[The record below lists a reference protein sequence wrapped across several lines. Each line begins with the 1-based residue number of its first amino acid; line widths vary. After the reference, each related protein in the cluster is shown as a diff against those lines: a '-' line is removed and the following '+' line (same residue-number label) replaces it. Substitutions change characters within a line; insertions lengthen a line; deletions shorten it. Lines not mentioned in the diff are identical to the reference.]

1 MEINTF
7 TMNEKIWRLKEP
19 RKPHISVQLSQQ
31 LGVSPFIAQLLVNN
45 GIESFEE
52 AKSYFRPSLDDLHNP
67 LLMTDMGKAVK
78 RVLNALLLD
87 QKILVY
93 GDYDVDGTTSVAMMY
108 SFLRELKV
116 PSVYYIP
123 DRYKEGYGVSSDGI
137 LYAAEQG
144 CKLIITLDC
153 GIKAH
158 ERVEQA
164 NELGIDVIICDHHKP
179 GDTLPK
185 AYAVLDP
192 QRSDCSYPCKA
203 LSGCG
208 VGFKLIQGIVEDQG
222 MDPELLF
229 QYLDLVTIS
238 IGADIVPIIG
248 ENRVLATFGL
258 KGIHAYQRPG
268 IASLFASAKF
278 SKKSITISDLVFIIA
293 PRINA
298 AGRIKHATKAVEL
311 LIAETREEADEISAI
326 IEEYN
331 SDRKEKDKETTV
343 AALQAMAVDPWYSTS
358 WSTVVQGKGWHKGV
372 IGIVASRLIEAH
384 YKPTIV
390 FTEKNGILVGSAR
403 SIEGLDIHAALEMCS
418 DLLEQFGG
426 HAMAAGMTMKF
437 ENFEAFR
444 EKFDMVVR
452 SLISEEMLI
461 PVIEVDQELNFD
473 DITPSSY
480 KILRQ
485 FAPFG
490 PENMKPVF
498 LARNCIDNSGSR
510 AVGDDRSHLKLDVR
524 QRHSEQAMQ
533 GIAFKMGQHLSWLKT
548 NTPVD
553 LVFTLEENEWR
564 ERVSLQLQVDD
575 MKKSAG
581 QTSVS
586 QSAWEISQT

>member
-19 RKPHISVQLSQQ
+19 KKPHTSAQLSEQ

-45 GIESFEE
+45 GIESFEA
-52 AKSYFRPSLDDLHNP
+52 AKSYFRPSLDDLHDP
-67 LLMTDMGKAVK
+67 LLMTDMAKAIK
-78 RVLNALLLD
+78 RVLNAVHLD

-93 GDYDVDGTTSVAMMY
+93 GDYDVDGTTSVAMMH
-108 SFLRELKV
+108 SFLVQLKV
-116 PSVYYIP
+116 QSVYYIP

-137 LYAAEQG
+137 LFAAEQG

-153 GIKAH
+153 GIKAQ
-158 ERVEQA
+158 ERIDQA

-179 GDTLPK
+179 GATLPK

-238 IGADIVPIIG
+238 IGADIVPMIG

-278 SKKSITISDLVFIIA
+278 TKKSITISDLVFIIA

-298 AGRIKHATKAVEL
+298 AGRIKHATTAVEL
-311 LIAETREEADEISAI
+311 LISETREDADRISAI

-343 AALQAMAVDPWYSTS
+343 AAIQTMSIEPWYSSS

-372 IGIVASRLIEAH
+372 IGIVASRLIETY

-390 FTEKNGILVGSAR
+390 FTENKGVLVGSAR
-403 SIEGLDIHAALEMCS
+403 SINGLDIHAALEMCS

-426 HAMAAGMTMKF
+426 HAMAAGMTMKLA
-437 ENFEAFR
+437 NFEAFR
-444 EKFDMVVR
+444 EKFDLVVR

-461 PVIEVDQELNFD
+461 PVIEVDQELNFN
-473 DITPSSY
+473 DITTGSY

-490 PENMKPVF
+490 PENMKPIF
-498 LARNCIDNSGSR
+498 LAKNCVDNSGSR
-510 AVGDDRSHLKLDVR
+510 AVGDDRSHLKLDVK
-524 QRHSEQAMQ
+524 QEHGGQVMQ
-533 GIAFKMGQHLSWLKT
+533 GIAFKMGKHLSWLKT
-548 NTPVD
+548 NTPID

-564 ERVSLQLQVDD
+564 ERVSLQLQVEDI
-575 MKKSAG
+575 KKSAG
-581 QTSVS
+581 HTTFS
-586 QSAWEISQT
+586 QSTSEISQT